1 MRVDCQGWVDV
12 MSSRAFGA
20 ALKLL
25 GEFGLAAA
33 RLRRHA
39 LETVLSTVFLM
50 MVMIALVSGF
60 EWAGEMSSLPR
71 PEGVAVGFVVWRF
84 AMSAYASTAVEVAQD
99 IQFGCLEQLAVG
111 QGLLSTY
118 LFRSVTHILL
128 GSSAMLLMWCAASF
142 AISGLPAVSIGALL
156 GIVWLGAPALVG
168 MGLFVGAANLSFRQ
182 SDTINSVL
190 LLCVVVLVSLPGVPF
205 SGTSLLPFVYAA
217 SLARALVE
225 DGNPT
230 VFAWLANGLISA
242 GWLLL
247 GCLAFWGAVR
257 RAKRLGTLAHR

>member
-1 MRVDCQGWVDV
+1 MIG
-12 MSSRAFGA
+12 SRASGA
-20 ALKLL
+20 IRRLL

-39 LETVLSTVFLM
+39 IETVLSTVFLM
-50 MVMIALVSGF
+50 IVMLALVSGV
-60 EWAGEMSSLPR
+60 EWAGNTLAMPR

-84 AMSAYASTAVEVAQD
+84 AMSAYASTAVEVAHD

-118 LFRSVTHILL
+118 LLRSVTHLAL
-128 GSSAMLLMWCAASF
+128 GSSAMLIMWCIASF
-142 AISGLPAVSIGALL
+142 VISGLPSVSLGALL
-156 GIVWLGAPALVG
+156 GTVWLGAPALVG

-205 SGTSLLPFVYAA
+205 SGASLLPFVYAA
-217 SLARALVE
+217 SLARALV
-225 DGNPT
+225 DGGDPT
-230 VFAWLANGLISA
+230 VLAWLINGVISA
-242 GWLLL
+242 AWLLL
-247 GCLAFWGAVR
+247 GCLAFWCAVR